1 MKLSVLIPSLQSRS
15 HFLERVLDCLKKQI
29 ENNSYQEVVEIK
41 TLVDN
46 GEQTIGQKRNTLKAN
61 ANGEYI
67 CFVDDDD
74 LLPDYYLQEI
84 LSRLNSGYD
93 IITFYVEH
101 IVDGSY
107 KKLIC
112 PHLHI
117 DNQEIKGCLFWT
129 NMLHLCPHKKSISD
143 LVQFPNINFCEDLE
157 YSKAIKEY
165 CKNNSFIEKIMYHY
179 EYKSNK

>member
-1 MKLSVLIPSLQSRS
+1 MKLSVLIASLHSRS
-15 HFLERVLDCLKKQI
+15 HLLERVLDCLKKQI
-29 ENNSYQEVVEIK
+29 EQNNYQEVVEIK
-41 TLVDN
+41 TLIDN
-46 GEQTIGQKRNTLKAN
+46 GEQKIGEKRNILKSS

-84 LSRLNSGYD
+84 VNRLNIGYD

-101 IVDGSY
+101 IVDGLY

-112 PHLHI
+112 PHLSI

-129 NMLHLCPHKKSISD
+129 NMLHLCPHKKSIFD
-143 LVQFPNINFCEDLE
+143 LV
-157 YSKAIKEY
+157 
-165 CKNNSFIEKIMYHY
+165 
-179 EYKSNK
+179 